1 MKVFSRGLYEKTQ
14 KGFFKFKPSM
24 VLLVW
29 KTPKFLV
36 SRTVWENPFK
46 IFETFRVTTSKLF

>member
-1 MKVFSRGLYEKTQ
+1 MKVFSREKKKKTQ